1 MPIFTP
7 YHRFYYSGGFTVLP
21 PPAARFNPASGNL
34 MLQFTPSSISNIS
47 QPGIHPDTADI
58 SVGPQQLATCFSFN
72 FTQVSL
78 GCDSREGACS
88 FTFHG
93 FKYDQ
98 LTSKI
103 IEVASQTVNI
113 PACFNAENCA
123 LTPIT
128 VSGFHDL
135 TSITV
140 KAEVNGKPTIWWAD
154 DFTFGWFENNCESSM
169 CRSKV
174 PDGITKPNWSVTGRQ
189 AVSKFMN
196 LIGVRR
202 W

>member
-1 MPIFTP
+1 
-7 YHRFYYSGGFTVLP
+7 
-21 PPAARFNPASGNL
+21 

-47 QPGIHPDTADI
+47 QPGILPDTADI

-78 GCDSREGACS
+78 GCDSADGACS
-88 FTFHG
+88 FAFHG

-98 LTSKI
+98 FTSAI
-103 IEVASQTVNI
+103 VEVASQTVSV
-113 PACFNAENCA
+113 PACLNAEHCV

-128 VSGFHDL
+128 LSGFHGL
-135 TSITV
+135 TSITI
-140 KAEVNGKPTIWWAD
+140 KAEANGKPTVWWAD
-154 DFTFGWFENNCESSM
+154 DFTYGWFENDCESSM

-174 PDGITKPNWSVTGRQ
+174 PNGITKPKWSDRQ
-189 AVSKFMN
+189 AASKLMA
-196 LIGVRR
+196 LIGIRR